1 MYRRSSAILAAL
13 AILASGVSLAAAK
26 DRLPVKPGMT
36 LAEASAALKAAC
48 PSMTVSGEDEK
59 YLDCAR
65 PDGSFEIRATAS
77 PAGRIY
83 YVAYSERSAEVEVIA
98 YATAIAQSLGFAGK
112 GRNCRFYGY
121 ELMCWTGKDGTTL
134 YSGERDSQQR
144 YVSYLTN
151 EQIETEDM
159 GAPTAAPVTGED
171 P

>member
-13 AILASGVSLAAAK
+13 AILASGASVAPAQE
-26 DRLPVKPGMT
+26 RLPVKPGMA

-48 PSMTVSGEDEK
+48 PGMTVSGEDEK

-65 PDGSFEIRATAS
+65 PDGSLEIRATAS

-83 YVAYSERSAEVEVIA
+83 YVAWSERSAEADVLV
-98 YATAIAQSLGFAGK
+98 YTAGLAKALGFSGK
-112 GRNCRFYGY
+112 GKDCRYYDY
-121 ELMCWTGKDGTTL
+121 ELRCWTGKDGTVL
-134 YSGERDSQQR
+134 YSGERDSKQR

-159 GAPTAAPVTGED
+159 GAPTATPVTGED